1 MQEIL
6 DALKSFDFK
15 AFLDKIV
22 EFINKFLVST
32 Y

>member
-1 MQEIL
+1 MQAIL

-15 AFLDKIV
+15 ALLDKIV
-22 EFINKFLVST
+22 EFLNKFLVST

>member
-1 MQEIL
+1 MQELL

-15 AFLDKIV
+15 AFFDKLV
-22 EFINKFLVST
+22 EFINKFIIST